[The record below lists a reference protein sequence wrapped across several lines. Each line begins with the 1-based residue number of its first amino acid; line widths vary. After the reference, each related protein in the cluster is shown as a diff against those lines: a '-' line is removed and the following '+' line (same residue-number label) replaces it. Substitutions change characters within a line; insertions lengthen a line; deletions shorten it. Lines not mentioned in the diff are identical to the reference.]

1 MLDFDL
7 IFGKA
12 PKAGVLAPVDPPAEV
27 PAALSEPSFTVRQT
41 MQGGCCAK
49 KESVYRLIGNG
60 FSSQPLP
67 LVDPL
72 VLAGPKRDPF
82 ATVALPSPMAGPPA
96 AIPNYLIP
104 ATGPPA
110 LPLVIT
116 PLTDKERSLDAKAV
130 AAACITAVR
139 SSPGFKEW
147 PYGGRL
153 TSWEVE
159 RMKRSER

>member
-12 PKAGVLAPVDPPAEV
+12 PQTVALAPVDPPAGI
-27 PAALSEPSFTVRQT
+27 PAVLSEPPFTVRQPI
-41 MQGGCCAK
+41 QGGCCAK
-49 KESVYRLIGNG
+49 KESEYRLIGNG
-60 FSSQPLP
+60 FSPQPLP

-72 VLAGPKRDPF
+72 VLVGPKVDPF
-82 ATVALPSPMAGPPA
+82 ASVAIPSPMAGPPA

-104 ATGPPA
+104 ATGEPA
-110 LPLVIT
+110 LPLKVT
-116 PLTDKERSLDAKAV
+116 PLTDKERGLDSKAV
-130 AAACITAVR
+130 AAAGYVAVR

-147 PYGGRL
+147 PFGGKL

-159 RMKRSER
+159 RMKRSG